1 MINIVNFIC
10 IVSKEMREVN
20 KCHFGRNLKRWRLD
34 RGITLRELERRTG
47 LKRQYL
53 FRIEQGLYKGTPN
66 QWIRLFKEL
75 NVSTDKSTSDSDDA
89 ERVFRSSLK
98 ARSLTANVWDKSS
111 RE

>member
-1 MINIVNFIC
+1 MINIVNYIC
-10 IVSKEMREVN
+10 IMSKEMRAVN
-20 KCHFGRNLKRWRLD
+20 ECRFGRNLKRWRLD

-66 QWIRLFKEL
+66 QWIRLFKEF
-75 NVSTDKSTSDSDDA
+75 NITIDKYNSDSDYA
-89 ERVFRSSLK
+89 ERVFRSSPK
-98 ARSLTANVWDKSS
+98 ARSLMANVWDKSS

>member
-20 KCHFGRNLKRWRLD
+20 ECHFGRNLKRWRLD

-75 NVSTDKSTSDSDDA
+75 NVSIDKFTSDSDYA
-89 ERVFRSSLK
+89 ERRTCRISSLSDLEPK
-98 ARSLTANVWDKSS
+98 YQPRSN
-111 RE
+111 R